1 MSGRLRPAD
10 DPASI
15 EEGARLLRE
24 GGLVAFPTE
33 TVYGLGANA
42 FDAAAVARVFE
53 VKARPSF
60 DPLIVHLAAAADLDR
75 VSTSDDPRVQRL
87 AARFWPGPLTLV
99 LPRRPELPEI
109 VTAGLDTVG
118 VRVPGHAAAR
128 ELIRRA
134 GTPVAAPSANPF
146 GYVSPT
152 TAGHVAELL
161 GRRGGPDPRRRPL
174 PRGPRVVDRGSGERD
189 THASQAGGRGPRRD
203 RGGPGSPRLPKPLRP
218 PSGPS
223 LPDSLRATI
232 PPGRL
237 CASCPGRQ
245 APVLLTPAHGWA
257 SSRGGTHRAGR
268 ATPPWRS
275 WRRTARQGQQPPG
288 SLRRCAAST
297 PWASTRSSPSLAMRA
312 GSASRSWTGSG
323 GVRAEADLRQAPLRT
338 PSTTSRSHRS
348 TLAGRDVKRRVTEP
362 PGATDTTL
370 A

>member
-15 EEGARLLRE
+15 DEGARLLRE

-75 VSTSDDPRVQRL
+75 VSSTEDPRVRRL

-152 TAGHVAELL
+152 TAAHVAELL
-161 GRRGGPDPRRRPL
+161 GDEVDLILDGGPCRVGLESSIVALLGGTPTLLRPGGVAREEIEEALGAPLAEASAPAERPL
-174 PRGPRVVDRGSGERD
+174 APGQLARHYSTRTPVRILSGEF
-189 THASQAGGRGPRRD
+189 
-203 RGGPGSPRLPKPLRP
+203 
-218 PSGPS
+218 
-223 LPDSLRATI
+223 
-232 PPGRL
+232 
-237 CASCPGRQ
+237 
-245 APVLLTPAHGWA
+245 
-257 SSRGGTHRAGR
+257 SS
-268 ATPPWRS
+268 
-275 WRRTARQGQQPPG
+275 
-288 SLRRCAAST
+288 
-297 PWASTRSSPSLAMRA
+297 
-312 GSASRSWTGSG
+312 
-323 GVRAEADLRQAPLRT
+323 
-338 PSTTSRSHRS
+338 
-348 TLAGRDVKRRVTEP
+348 
-362 PGATDTTL
+362 
-370 A
+370 